1 MKTYYVVKDENQAG
15 KMIAVLKN
23 KGYQRTSNCFWFE
36 EWKKGDDIWIIE
48 RDF

>member
-1 MKTYYVVKDENQAG
+1 MKTYYIAKDENQAG
-15 KMIAVLKN
+15 KMISFLK
-23 KGYQRTSNCFWFE
+23 KDGYSRVSNCFWFE